1 MPGRVPRWGAES
13 LPKNSTSRKENR
25 HPFSSPTSVQ
35 NPCRRW
41 PVNRSC
47 PGPGNSLYDDRFHG
61 VPPTGQSLIP
71 LFSLCF
77 LAVSPMQSRRSILK
91 RCGIFVV
98 AMACLPWLSARDSQ
112 ATVPRG
118 PLLER
123 RLLTGLRVKRAS
135 DRQFISRVVMLVGQ
149 GILPVRLVD
158 STFFWARARAARH
171 RTLSNNPMVYFRPAL
186 IARARALR
194 ISI

>member
-1 MPGRVPRWGAES
+1 
-13 LPKNSTSRKENR
+13 
-25 HPFSSPTSVQ
+25 
-35 NPCRRW
+35 
-41 PVNRSC
+41 
-47 PGPGNSLYDDRFHG
+47 
-61 VPPTGQSLIP
+61 
-71 LFSLCF
+71 
-77 LAVSPMQSRRSILK
+77 
-91 RCGIFVV
+91 
-98 AMACLPWLSARDSQ
+98 MACLPWLSARDSQ